1 MIRHEG
7 ARLRKVICNKLQF
20 QKRRISRSKKGLLF
34 FYSEYGKGCQN
45 LGDTGRRQIYR
56 SSMFSRAG
64 IFRGCGQMP
73 GNPYLHTA
81 HKIKSYV
88 PFLRVFCLRGKEYR
102 RMAKEL
108 SEGLLCARFLAE
120 GEPWIREENC
130 IRKEKRI
137 THYGI
142 YLKQSIVS
150 IQVSIWYPS

>member
-1 MIRHEG
+1 
-7 ARLRKVICNKLQF
+7 
-20 QKRRISRSKKGLLF
+20 
-34 FYSEYGKGCQN
+34 
-45 LGDTGRRQIYR
+45 
-56 SSMFSRAG
+56 
-64 IFRGCGQMP
+64 MP

-108 SEGLLCARFLAE
+108 SEGLLCARFLAD

-142 YLKQSIVS
+142 LFLIMSLAYLIRGVNYSK
-150 IQVSIWYPS
+150 

>member
-1 MIRHEG
+1 
-7 ARLRKVICNKLQF
+7 
-20 QKRRISRSKKGLLF
+20 
-34 FYSEYGKGCQN
+34 
-45 LGDTGRRQIYR
+45 
-56 SSMFSRAG
+56 
-64 IFRGCGQMP
+64 MP
-73 GNPYLHTA
+73 GNLYLHTA
-81 HKIKSYV
+81 YKIKSYV

-150 IQVSIWYPS
+150 IQVSIWYHPSERSQSPFKDLLTFSGLICLSP